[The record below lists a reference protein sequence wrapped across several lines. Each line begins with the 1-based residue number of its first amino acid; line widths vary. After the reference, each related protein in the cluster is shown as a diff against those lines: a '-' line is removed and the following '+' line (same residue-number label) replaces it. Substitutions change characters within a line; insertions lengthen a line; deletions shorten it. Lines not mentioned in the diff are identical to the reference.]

1 MSAGQGTGWGPPPG
15 YFPGPAARP
24 PLNRLAAASL
34 ACGIAQLL
42 FGLFTGI
49 PAIVLGHIARG
60 QIRQSGESGSGMA
73 IAGLIFGYFGTA
85 CTLIIGALLIYL
97 LVVLHNTPYHTA
109 LG

>member
-1 MSAGQGTGWGPPPG
+1 M
-15 YFPGPAARP
+15 
-24 PLNRLAAASL
+24 NRLATASL
-34 ACGIAQLL
+34 ICGIAQLV

-49 PAIVLGHIARG
+49 PAIVLGHIARS

-73 IAGLIFGYFGTA
+73 LAGLILGYFGTA

-97 LVVLHNTPYHTA
+97 LVILHNTPYHTA

>member
-1 MSAGQGTGWGPPPG
+1 V
-15 YFPGPAARP
+15 
-24 PLNRLAAASL
+24 NRLAAGSL
-34 ACGIAQLL
+34 ICGIAQLL
-42 FGLFTGI
+42 FGPFTGI
-49 PAIVLGHIARG
+49 PAIVLGHIARS

-73 IAGLIFGYFGTA
+73 VAGLILGYFGTA